1 MIRSLIAA
9 GAVAALALAAGAALA
24 DPPASPTASAAPA
37 APTARAPDASQPQ
50 ARNPDTEIVCKTED
64 ATGSRL
70 GAKRVCLTRAQ
81 WKARSVAGQEALEEL
96 RKDRGFTPK

>member
-37 APTARAPDASQPQ
+37 APTASAPDASQPQ